1 MYWAAAQLSPQRDRL
16 ALHCLALAG
25 FETYQPRLRERRL
38 VRGRRVEVSPPLF
51 PGYAFV
57 LVVAQWHAARWAPG
71 VVRLVLDGDHPRPV
85 SRRPSLPGS
94 GRGECGGLI
103 ELPRPPGPRRGD
115 PVRILCGPFAGSLAL
130 YASMKPRQRV
140 EVLLQLLG
148 GTQRVTMPH
157 GDIERVPL

>member
-25 FETYQPRLRERRL
+25 FETYQPRLREHRL

-57 LVVAQWHAARWAPG
+57 LVVGQWHAARWAPG
-71 VVRLVLDGDHPRPV
+71 VVRLVLDGDHPARVPEAV
-85 SRRPSLPGS
+85 LAGIRAR
-94 GRGECGGLI
+94 ECGGLI

-157 GDIERVPL
+157 GDIEPVPL